1 MKVVIIRLLCAA
13 IVLVA
18 IAITYVVLQAFGK
31 KGIKIFNNGIIR
43 WILSYVVGLALF
55 LIFVN
60 IIFS

>member
-31 KGIKIFNNGIIR
+31 KESR
-43 WILSYVVGLALF
+43 YLTTV
-55 LIFVN
+55 
-60 IIFS
+60 